1 MFLFF
6 NFPLPMV
13 FLYTLTRMCNFRG
26 YRINTV
32 NTSVLHTEY
41 IGSSPIN
48 SKKNKRYSLEVK

>member
-13 FLYTLTRMCNFRG
+13 FLYTLTRVCNFRG

-48 SKKNKRYSLEVK
+48 SKKK